1 MQISR
6 DFQHLTYLHQVI
18 SIQMHHTPLNVAQ
31 CGDVV
36 GVHLK
41 GNVDKCERGDI
52 LSDTR
57 SGKCVETTSFTA
69 HMCIVHHPTQIKV
82 GSVTCLHLS
91 APEAPLTTRRCR
103 YVPVVTAHT
112 THVPCRVAEILSL
125 LDKSS
130 GQVIAQVLHCKC
142 SAHLCVLVV

>member
-1 MQISR
+1 MVSNMEAFIANSR

-57 SGKCVETTSFTA
+57 SAFT
-69 HMCIVHHPTQIKV
+69 P
-82 GSVTCLHLS
+82 
-91 APEAPLTTRRCR
+91 
-103 YVPVVTAHT
+103 PVLAAVDLATGA
-112 THVPCRVAEILSL
+112 L
-125 LDKSS
+125 KSS
-130 GQVIAQVLHCKC
+130 VPIQYCDESLSDCPMTLAFQP
-142 SAHLCVLVV
+142 

>member
-1 MQISR
+1 
-6 DFQHLTYLHQVI
+6 
-18 SIQMHHTPLNVAQ
+18 MHHTPLHVAQ

-57 SGKCVETTSFTA
+57 SGKCVLTTAFTA
-69 HMCIVHHPTQIKV
+69 HMCIVHHPTQIQV
-82 GSVTCLHLS
+82 GSVTSLHLCTHYPPPT
-91 APEAPLTTRRCR
+91 APRNR

-112 THVPCRVAEILSL
+112 THVPCRVAEIMSL
-125 LDKSS
+125 LDKAS
-130 GQVIAQVLHCKC
+130 GQVVAQVPRRKYAGRL
-142 SAHLCVLVV
+142 